1 MVRSRYLLHTCLLL
15 IFLLT
20 LAGAPGFPP
29 VPEDPLTLSLE
40 TMTQMT
46 TVPLSVYSAAQE
58 ALQGFRSDTHKSTPK
73 TFIVTGNPL
82 PWTPS
87 TTEKP
92 AFFGIGI
99 QKLIQWRFMH
109 QFAASYSKENIRCA
123 R

>member
-1 MVRSRYLLHTCLLL
+1 MVRSRYLLHTRLLL
-15 IFLLT
+15 ILLLT

-82 PWTPS
+82 PWVPS
-87 TTEKP
+87 TERP
-92 AFFGIGI
+92 GFLGLGI
-99 QKLIQWRFMH
+99 QKLVEWRLMN
-109 QFAASYSKENIRCA
+109 QFASSYSKENIRCA
-123 R
+123 P